1 MKRPLI
7 VLMMLLMLLLPAVCA
22 AEGYVMV
29 NYGIG
34 GDIDEPSLG
43 VEIGGIFLSRL
54 HPEGGAFSFGLGVS
68 VADTDE
74 DVPIAALPP
83 TPAPPYDL
91 IARYNDGNEQEVYV
105 SLGAE
110 IIPALFAVGGLG
122 YASQDTVLIAR
133 SAGQYYEV
141 DSESENNV
149 SWMLGMRYII
159 RGLNAGLGY
168 HSRRGVMAGIGIA
181 F

>member
-1 MKRPLI
+1 MK
-7 VLMMLLMLLLPAVCA
+7 MLLAALAVLLVLVPTLCR

-43 VEIGGIFLSRL
+43 VEMGGIFLSRL
-54 HPEGGAFSFGLGVS
+54 HPEGGAVSFGLGVS
-68 VADTDE
+68 IADTDE
-74 DVPIAALPP
+74 DIPSAVLPP
-83 TPAPPYDL
+83 VPAPAYDL
-91 IARYNDGNEQEVYV
+91 LAEYNDGNEQEVYV

-110 IIPALFAVGGLG
+110 MVPALFAVGGLG
-122 YASQDTVLIAR
+122 YASQDTVRVGR
-133 SAGQYYEV
+133 SGGQFYEV
-141 DSESENNV
+141 DTESDHNV

-159 RGLNAGLGY
+159 QGLNVGLGY
-168 HSRRGVMAGIGIA
+168 HSRRGILAGVGVA